1 LRASAREEE
10 AERAVIAAV
19 LAIIGFQLLMIC
31 MIIREMRKI

>member
-10 AERAVIAAV
+10 AERAVIVAV
-19 LAIIGFQLLMIC
+19 LAIIGFQLLMVC

>member
-1 LRASAREEE
+1 LRAIAREEE
-10 AERAVIAAV
+10 AEQAVIAAV